1 MYTTTSRSRFAYI
14 HLHIKRCQIQYFD
27 EQQRTIVD
35 FNYFTRTHLSL
46 NPVKYRY

>member
-27 EQQRTIVD
+27 EQQRTIAD
-35 FNYFTRTHLSL
+35 FNYFYTYTLVFKSS
-46 NPVKYRY
+46 KI